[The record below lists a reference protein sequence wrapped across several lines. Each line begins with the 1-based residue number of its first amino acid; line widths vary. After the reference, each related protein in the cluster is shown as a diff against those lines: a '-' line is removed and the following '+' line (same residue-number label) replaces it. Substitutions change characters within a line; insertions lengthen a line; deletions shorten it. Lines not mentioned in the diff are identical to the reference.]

1 MDVPY
6 LFYEVTEG
14 GHGAGANLKEV
25 AQHLRTAVD
34 TYFTMKLME

>member
-6 LFYEVTEG
+6 LFYEVTQG
-14 GHGAGANLKEV
+14 GHGAGANPKQDATTSALEW
-25 AQHLRTAVD
+25 